1 MIFLIGIIFQIV
13 LFSPKKENWLVF
25 TCTGTAWMA
34 IIVRKLKNRSNSTL
48 SQTPQPIIYSP
59 LRKFGKRSKKLKS
72 IVKANVKVACSSPI
86 LLGFL
91 YLGVMS
97 LL

>member
-1 MIFLIGIIFQIV
+1 MIFLVGIIFQIV

-34 IIVRKLKNRSNSTL
+34 MIVRKLKNRSNSTL

-59 LRKFGKRSKKLKS
+59 LQKFGKRSKKLKS
-72 IVKANVKVACSSPI
+72 IVKANVKVAWSSPT
-86 LLGFL
+86 LLDFL

-97 LL
+97 FL